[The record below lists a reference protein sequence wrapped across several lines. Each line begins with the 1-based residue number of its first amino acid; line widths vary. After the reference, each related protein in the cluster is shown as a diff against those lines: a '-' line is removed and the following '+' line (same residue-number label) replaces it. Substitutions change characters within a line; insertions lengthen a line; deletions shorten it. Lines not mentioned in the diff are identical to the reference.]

1 VNGQPLQRISRSD
14 LENLMTTLEVSFVKL
29 TECLVSPGW
38 RLALGGIDAYG
49 IHYNMSG
56 SGRMIVGNHPPIN
69 LRPHTLVILPRL
81 TPFVL
86 EGPDNLSDE
95 ARRSTMQGSQM
106 SFPADALH
114 RFVAGEGEPK
124 LMLICGYFNAL
135 YGSSIDLFRAL
146 TMPIVE
152 QFDAADQLDQKLKS
166 ALAELAAQEVGM
178 RAMATGLLKLV
189 LVALLRRSLASLNV
203 WVERFSML
211 GDPQIARAFAEM
223 AARPAASHT
232 VQSLSQ
238 RVGLSR
244 SAFMARFT
252 AAFDQAPMA
261 VLRQLRLRHAA
272 VLLSS
277 NTLAIDQIAY
287 GVGYKSRSSFSRAFR
302 KMYGRDPSDYR
313 VAVMRP
319 SAPHQEQRAS

>member
-1 VNGQPLQRISRSD
+1 MNGQPLHRISRSD

-49 IHYNMSG
+49 IHYNIGG
-56 SGRMIVGNHPPIN
+56 SGQMIVGNQSPIC
-69 LRPHTLVILPRL
+69 LLPHTLVILPRQ
-81 TPFVL
+81 TPFIL
-86 EGPDNLSDE
+86 EGPNNLSAG
-95 ARRSTMQGSQM
+95 ARWSTVQGSQI
-106 SFPADALH
+106 SFPAGALN
-114 RFVAGEGEPK
+114 RFVAGEGEPQ
-124 LMLICGYFNAL
+124 LMLICGNFNAL
-135 YGSSIDLFRAL
+135 YGRSIDLFGSL
-146 TMPIVE
+146 TAPIVE
-152 QFDAADQLDQKLKS
+152 QFDAAEQLDQRLKS

-178 RAMATGLLKLV
+178 GAMATGLLKLV
-189 LVALLRRSLASLNV
+189 LIALLRRSLVSRNV

-238 RVGLSR
+238 YVGLSR

-277 NTLAIDQIAY
+277 NTLTIDQIAY

-319 SAPHQEQRAS
+319 LAPHEEQRVS

>member
-1 VNGQPLQRISRSD
+1 
-14 LENLMTTLEVSFVKL
+14 
-29 TECLVSPGW
+29 
-38 RLALGGIDAYG
+38 
-49 IHYNMSG
+49 
-56 SGRMIVGNHPPIN
+56 MIAGDQPPIN
-69 LRPHTLVILPRL
+69 LLPHTLVILPRQ

-86 EGPDNLSDE
+86 EGPNNLSGG
-95 ARRSTMQGSQM
+95 ARWSTVQESQI

-114 RFVAGEGEPK
+114 RFVAGEGEPQ
-124 LMLICGYFNAL
+124 LTLICGNFNAL
-135 YGSSIDLFRAL
+135 YGSSIDLFRSLA
-146 TMPIVE
+146 MPIVE

-178 RAMATGLLKLV
+178 EAMARGLLKLV

-203 WVERFSML
+203 WVERFSIL
-211 GDPQIARAFAEM
+211 GDPQITRAFTDM
-223 AARPAASHT
+223 AARPAAPHT
-232 VQSLSQ
+232 VQSLSHH
-238 RVGLSR
+238 VGLSR

-252 AAFDQAPMA
+252 AAFGQGPMA

-287 GVGYKSRSSFSRAFR
+287 GVGYMSRSSFSRAFR
-302 KMYGRDPSDYR
+302 KMYGKDPSDYR

-319 SAPHQEQRAS
+319 SAPTRSKAPANLGPAAACLGDLSL